1 MQDLQHFKNDIT
13 LILSRERLD
22 TYDSLEQY
30 KENLKLISFITPK
43 ISSLEIYLRN
53 ALDYCLTQIKGSDW
67 VFSEDS
73 LTNLM
78 NEQKE
83 KKKEITH
90 SLILSK
96 MSLGAVIKL
105 IFCYKLEGV
114 ILDLKRINFKSYYP
128 NNKNALFINN
138 KKNPLFI
145 NNKKNPLFI
154 NNKKNP
160 LSSASKVHIALNLL
174 WTIRNRAYHWEN
186 LLKTKPNNRP
196 LITTYSTG
204 LKDNDRAKM
213 PINISVEPSKIVLFL
228 DDLIKSIG
236 NKDLENLSGL

>member
-22 TYDSLEQY
+22 TYDNLEQY

-43 ISSLEIYLRN
+43 ISNLEIYLRN
-53 ALDYCLTQIKGSDW
+53 ALDYCLTQMKGSDW
-67 VFSEDS
+67 VFSENS
-73 LTNLM
+73 LTDLI
-78 NEQKE
+78 NEQ

-96 MSLGAVIKL
+96 MSLGAVIRL

-128 NNKNALFINN
+128 NNKNT
-138 KKNPLFI
+138 
-145 NNKKNPLFI
+145 LFI

-196 LITTYSTG
+196 RITTCFTG

-213 PINISVEPSKIVLFL
+213 PINMNISVEPSKIVLFL

-236 NKDLENLSGL
+236 NKNLESLSSL

>member
-13 LILSRERLD
+13 LILSKDRLAA
-22 TYDSLEQY
+22 YDSLEQY
-30 KENLKLISFITPK
+30 KENLKFISFITPK
-43 ISSLEIYLRN
+43 ISNLEIYLRN
-53 ALDYCLTQIKGSDW
+53 ALDYCLTQMKGSEW
-67 VFSEDS
+67 VFNESA
-73 LTNLM
+73 LTPLIK
-78 NEQKE
+78 ELKE

-114 ILDLKRINFKSYYP
+114 ILDLRAYRFRAYYHE
-128 NNKNALFINN
+128 NKDTLLI
-138 KKNPLFI
+138 KNRKQ
-145 NNKKNPLFI
+145 N
-154 NNKKNP
+154 
-160 LSSASKVHIALNLL
+160 LSNYAKAHIALNLL

-196 LITTYSTG
+196 RITTYFTG

-213 PINISVEPSKIVLFL
+213 PMNISVEPSKIVLFL

>member
-73 LTNLM
+73 LTNLI

-96 MSLGAVIKL
+96 MSLEAVIKL
-105 IFCYKLEGV
+105 IFCYKLEGI

-128 NNKNALFINN
+128 NYPNNKNA
-138 KKNPLFI
+138 
-145 NNKKNPLFI
+145 LFI

-196 LITTYSTG
+196 RITTYSTG

-213 PINISVEPSKIVLFL
+213 PMNISVEPSKIVLFL

-236 NKDLENLSGL
+236 NKDLENLSSL

>member
-13 LILSRERLD
+13 LILSKDRLA

-30 KENLKLISFITPK
+30 KENLKFISFITPK
-43 ISSLEIYLRN
+43 ISNLEIYLRN
-53 ALDYCLTQIKGSDW
+53 ALDYCLTQMKGSEW

-73 LTNLM
+73 LTNLI

-114 ILDLKRINFKSYYP
+114 ILDLRAYRFRAYYHE
-128 NNKNALFINN
+128 NKDTLLI
-138 KKNPLFI
+138 KNRKQ
-145 NNKKNPLFI
+145 N
-154 NNKKNP
+154 
-160 LSSASKVHIALNLL
+160 LSNYAKAHIALNLL

-186 LLKTKPNNRP
+186 LLNLRANNRP
-196 LITTYSTG
+196 RITTRFIRELEKPTG
-204 LKDNDRAKM
+204 KSFNFGIM
-213 PINISVEPSKIVLFL
+213 PNKIVSFL

-236 NKDLENLSGL
+236 NKDLEKLSSL

>member
-1 MQDLQHFKNDIT
+1 MLDLQHFKNDIT

-105 IFCYKLEGV
+105 IFCYKLEGI
-114 ILDLKRINFKSYYP
+114 ILDLKCINFKSYYP
-128 NNKNALFINN
+128 NYPNNKNA
-138 KKNPLFI
+138 
-145 NNKKNPLFI
+145 LFI

-196 LITTYSTG
+196 RITTYSTG

-213 PINISVEPSKIVLFL
+213 PMNISVEPSKIVLFL

-236 NKDLENLSGL
+236 NKDLENLSSL